1 MKTFFCI
8 DITANG
14 EHVNTQLQSTKI
26 YKTGEVGKY
35 GKYAPKAPILCGAY
49 EFYFEFLLT
58 YNVEMCGV
66 VGKPK
71 KQRRYT
77 LFIAKWE
84 TYKRDNNDMLHHVP
98 TDVAR
103 VMVSTREEDL
113 TEEGVVIL
121 RDQR

>member
-14 EHVNTQLQSTKI
+14 EHVNIQIQSTKV
-26 YKTGEVGKY
+26 YKIGEIGKY
-35 GKYAPKAPILCGAY
+35 GKYAQKAPILCGGY
-49 EFYFEFLLT
+49 EFYFELLLT

-71 KQRRYT
+71 KQKRYD
-77 LFIAKWE
+77 LHLAKWE
-84 TYKRDNNDMLHHVP
+84 LYKRDQNNMLHNVP
-98 TDVAR
+98 TDVAC

-113 TEEGVVIL
+113 IEDGTIIL

>member
-14 EHVNTQLQSTKI
+14 EHVNIQLQSTKL
-26 YKTGEVGKY
+26 YKIGEADKY
-35 GKYAPKAPILCGAY
+35 GNYSPKAPILCGGY

-77 LFIAKWE
+77 LFMATW
-84 TYKRDNNDMLHHVP
+84 TLYKRDDNGMLHNMP
-98 TDVAR
+98 TDIAR

-113 TEEGVVIL
+113 IEGGVVIL